1 MFQIVTGGS
10 GSGKSV
16 FAETLAM
23 KLGKTRYYIATMY
36 PFGEESKQK
45 IARHRAMRAEKQFET
60 IECYTNLKAVRLPP
74 EGMDGTYADGQR
86 EDAEKPQEC
95 VVLLECM
102 SNLLANEMYSEDGA
116 KEQAAEEILQ
126 GIHML
131 RKQTAH
137 LVLVTNEVF
146 SDGIVYDPDT
156 IQYQKQ
162 LAKINRVLAAEADE
176 VTEVVY
182 GIPLKL
188 KAKKEEG
195 MQERWRR

>member
-1 MFQIVTGGS
+1 M
-10 GSGKSV
+10 
-16 FAETLAM
+16 
-23 KLGKTRYYIATMY
+23 
-36 PFGEESKQK
+36 
-45 IARHRAMRAEKQFET
+45 
-60 IECYTNLKAVRLPP
+60 
-74 EGMDGTYADGQR
+74 
-86 EDAEKPQEC
+86 
-95 VVLLECM
+95 LLECM

-116 KEQAAEEILQ
+116 KERAAEEILQ

-131 RKQTAH
+131 QKQTAH

>member
-10 GSGKSV
+10 GSGKSA
-16 FAETLAM
+16 FAEALAM
-23 KLGKTRYYIATMY
+23 ELGEKRYYIATMY

-60 IECYTNLKAVRLPP
+60 IECYTNLKAVRLPS
-74 EGMDGTYADGQR
+74 ESTDGKYSDGHWDTGER
-86 EDAEKPQEC
+86 LQEC

-116 KEQAAEEILQ
+116 KERAVEEILQ

-131 RKQTAH
+131 QKQAAH

-162 LAKINRVLAAEADE
+162 LAKINQVLAAEADE
-176 VTEVVY
+176 VT
-182 GIPLKL
+182 
-188 KAKKEEG
+188 AKKEEG
-195 MQERWRR
+195 V

>member
-10 GSGKSV
+10 GSGKSA
-16 FAETLAM
+16 FAEALAM
-23 KLGKTRYYIATMY
+23 ELGKKRYYIATMY

-45 IARHRAMRAEKQFET
+45 LQDIGAMRAEKQFET
-60 IECYTNLKAVRLPP
+60 IECYTNLKAVRLPS
-74 EGMDGTYADGQR
+74 ESIDGKQFRGYDWDTWRKTTGMCSTFGMYVQ
-86 EDAEKPQEC
+86 P
-95 VVLLECM
+95 
-102 SNLLANEMYSEDGA
+102 LANEMYSEDGA
-116 KEQAAEEILQ
+116 KERAVEEILQ

-131 RKQTAH
+131 QKQAAH

-162 LAKINRVLAAEADE
+162 LAKINQVLAAEADE
-176 VTEVVY
+176 VTEVIY
-182 GIPLKL
+182 GIPWKL

-195 MQERWRR
+195 V

>member
-1 MFQIVTGGS
+1 MFQIVIGGS
-10 GSGKSV
+10 GSGKSA
-16 FAETLAM
+16 FAEALAM
-23 KLGKTRYYIATMY
+23 ELGEKRYYIATMY
-36 PFGEESKQK
+36 PFGEESKKK

-60 IECYTNLKAVRLPP
+60 IECYTNLKAVRLPS
-74 EGMDGTYADGQR
+74 ESTDGKYSDGHWDTGER
-86 EDAEKPQEC
+86 LQEC

-116 KEQAAEEILQ
+116 KERAVEEILQ

-131 RKQTAH
+131 QKQAAH

-162 LAKINRVLAAEADE
+162 LAKIIQVLAAEADE
-176 VTEVVY
+176 VTEVIY
-182 GIPLKL
+182 GIPWKL

-195 MQERWRR
+195 V